1 VSDDK
6 QTTYALLVGINR
18 YASLNLLANDN
29 KKLTDSQTVRQTI
42 KDVSKEHLI
51 ALAQDSMRSYL
62 SKLSEDTT

>member
-1 VSDDK
+1 MSDDK

-18 YASLNLLANDN
+18 YASPNLLLNN
-29 KKLTDSQTVRQTI
+29 IEKLTDSQTVRQTI
-42 KDVSKEHLI
+42 KDASKEHLI